1 MRRLPFLI
9 ACAVSLAACTGSTP
23 PPAPASAPAG
33 GSPAA
38 VADPLAAPGGRED
51 AAPVDGG
58 GQRPMDEVPVQA
70 QLPNGDRE
78 YGFAN
83 GCKVVLEAKRA
94 VVKTAGAACASH
106 HRDIALLY
114 AAAD

>member
-1 MRRLPFLI
+1 
-9 ACAVSLAACTGSTP
+9 
-23 PPAPASAPAG
+23 
-33 GSPAA
+33 
-38 VADPLAAPGGRED
+38 
-51 AAPVDGG
+51 
-58 GQRPMDEVPVQA
+58 MDEVPVQA

-94 VVKTAGAACASH
+94 VVKTARAACASH